1 MNEPGNLKGE
11 PNEIMKQKRRVK
23 MNSKNDMS
31 KLKLSR
37 KSMVKLTGAARPKA
51 IDFKLKWHPWGPCKV
66 DEDSFQCGHGKCIEP
81 GEKGL
86 IRN

>member
-51 IDFKLKWHPWGPCKV
+51 TEFKLGYHLGPCKV
-66 DEDSFQCGHGKCIEP
+66 NEDSFQCGHGKCIEP